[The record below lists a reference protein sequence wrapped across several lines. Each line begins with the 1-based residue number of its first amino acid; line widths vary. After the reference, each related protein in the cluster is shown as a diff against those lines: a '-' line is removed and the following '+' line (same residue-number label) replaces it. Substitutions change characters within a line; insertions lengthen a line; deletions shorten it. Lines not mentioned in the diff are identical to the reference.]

1 VPLKIVALEELQKT
15 RRNRGSRVENLPEW
29 RDFIEAVAKGV
40 NASQGIQVEL
50 GNEQRQQCGIRNVG
64 GAFKHRAKQHLKK
77 VGANYE
83 VRNSKR
89 GDTQVI
95 TIIPKL

>member
-1 VPLKIVALEELQKT
+1 MPLKIVALEQMQKA
-15 RRNRGSRVENLPEW
+15 RRNKGSRAEDLPEW
-29 RDFIEAVAKGV
+29 KDFTEAIAKGV
-40 NASQGIQVEL
+40 NASQVIEMEL

-83 VRNSKR
+83 VRGSKR
-89 GDTQVI
+89 GDTQI
-95 TIIPKL
+95 IAIIPKS